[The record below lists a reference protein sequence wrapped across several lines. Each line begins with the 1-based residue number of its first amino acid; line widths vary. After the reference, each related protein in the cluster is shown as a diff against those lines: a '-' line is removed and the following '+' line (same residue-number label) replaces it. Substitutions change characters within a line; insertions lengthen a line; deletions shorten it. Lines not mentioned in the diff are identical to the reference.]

1 MKVLVQGIL
10 RHDSQ
15 ATTEMDLAE
24 LLQPEVTQES
34 PYAVQ
39 NAHARAI
46 GNLAAMLVMKG
57 ICTIPEA
64 QAACG
69 VDHYKVVGRPLPD
82 RKGH

>member
-15 ATTEMDLAE
+15 ATTEMELAE
-24 LLQPEVTQES
+24 LLKPEALCDQHLPHTS
-34 PYAVQ
+34 AT
-39 NAHARAI
+39 AI

-69 VDHYKVVGRPLPD
+69 VSHYKVVGRPLPD